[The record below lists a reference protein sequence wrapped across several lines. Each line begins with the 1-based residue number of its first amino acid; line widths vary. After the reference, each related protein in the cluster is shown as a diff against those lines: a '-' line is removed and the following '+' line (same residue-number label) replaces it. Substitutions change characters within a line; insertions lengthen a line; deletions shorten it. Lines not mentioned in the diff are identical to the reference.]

1 MKIWQIAVIF
11 ALIGAVGFGLYRLS
25 SEKKGLEKT
34 VAELKTKE
42 NDLTKEN
49 KNLEAR
55 LEYLKIP
62 ENLIKEAKA
71 RFNYRAPGEKL
82 IILFPSASTTVPIQ
96 E

>member
-1 MKIWQIAVIF
+1 MKLWQILITIAV
-11 ALIGAVGFGLYRLS
+11 IGAVGFGLYRLS
-25 SEKKGLEKT
+25 SEKTTLEKE
-34 VAELKTKE
+34 VAELKNKE
-42 NDLTKEN
+42 DILTKEN
-49 KNLEAR
+49 RNLQVR

-82 IILFPSASTTVPIQ
+82 IILVPSASTTVPTQ